1 MDSTIRE
8 FRESDIPE
16 LLEIAKT
23 TWEGHDHLPGMLKQ
37 WMSDSNCYP
46 YVMEM
51 NGRVVS
57 VANLKLMDQGKTGWM
72 EGLRVHPD
80 FREQGLAAIMT
91 NHLVDIA
98 NEMKIPKI
106 RLVTATE
113 NPAPRK
119 LAESVEMSIIGQY
132 SVFWKGWRR
141 NFKWTHDSD
150 VVKSINASDILEF
163 GQAHPKLLPNGT
175 LIHHWDVFDLT
186 TENVEVIS
194 STAEFW
200 FGEGSSPSLSSGFQH
215 ETRYGPE
222 WCFTIYA
229 TTPEAFLSNLSVHLN
244 HARDLEIKLL
254 MCIHPPVFEEQ
265 YQNVKWLKRR
275 NHGIQLLLFE
285 RVLS

>member
-1 MDSTIRE
+1 LDSKIRE
-8 FRESDIPE
+8 FRDEDVPE
-16 LLEIAKT
+16 LLDIAKT
-23 TWEGHDHLPGMLKQ
+23 TWEGHDHLPGMLKH
-37 WMSDSNCYP
+37 WMSDSNCNP
-46 YVMEM
+46 FVMEID
-51 NGRVVS
+51 GKVVS
-57 VANLKLMDQGKTGWM
+57 VANLKVMDQGNTGWM
-72 EGLRVHPD
+72 EGLRVHPE
-80 FREQGLAAIMT
+80 FRERGLAARMT
-91 NHLVDIA
+91 DHIVKVA
-98 NEMKIPKI
+98 MEKKIPKI

-119 LAESVEMSIIGQY
+119 LAESVGMSIIAQY

-150 VVKSINASDILEF
+150 VVKRMDANDILEF

-175 LIHHWDVFDLT
+175 LINHWDVFDLT

-200 FGEGSSPSLSSGFQH
+200 FGEGSSPSLSSGFQL

-244 HARDLEIKLL
+244 HVRDLGIKLL
-254 MCIHPPVFEEQ
+254 MCIHSPEFEKQ

>member
-1 MDSTIRE
+1 M
-8 FRESDIPE
+8 
-16 LLEIAKT
+16 EIDGK
-23 TWEGHDHLPGMLKQ
+23 
-37 WMSDSNCYP
+37 
-46 YVMEM
+46 
-51 NGRVVS
+51 VVS
-57 VANLKLMDQGKTGWM
+57 VSNLKVLDQGKTGWM

-80 FREQGLAAIMT
+80 FREQGLATLMT
-91 NHLVDIA
+91 NHLVDVA
-98 NEMKIPKI
+98 TAMKLPKI

-119 LAESVEMSIIGQY
+119 LAESVGMSSIGQY

-141 NFKWTHDSD
+141 NFKWTYDAD
-150 VVKSINASDILEF
+150 IVKRVDTNEVINLAQSYPELV
-163 GQAHPKLLPNGT
+163 PNST

-186 TENVEVIS
+186 RKNFDVIAK
-194 STAEFW
+194 TAEFW
-200 FGEGSSPSLSSGFQH
+200 SGEGSSTSLSSGFQH

-229 TTPEAFLSNLSVHLN
+229 TTPDAFLSNLSVHLN
-244 HARDLEIKLL
+244 HARDLGIKLL
-254 MCIHPPVFEEQ
+254 MCIHPSDFEEQ